1 MATQLQP
8 MGEPLSSIEM
18 EGDFIGSLL
27 SANELIEAAADIVS
41 PADFHEAVHARI
53 YEAILFERAK
63 GQNVSP
69 IMLKPHFENDE
80 ALKQLGGLPYIA
92 RLTGLATVINSLDNA
107 RHIADLSAR
116 RGMRDALREAM
127 ACCGDP
133 KISTAEIASMADS
146 AVSERATESLRMP
159 SAAQC
164 MGELLDAFD
173 DHRPGVS
180 CYSIP
185 SLDALLGPVEPSD
198 LVIMAG
204 RPGMGKTAVALSYA
218 LGAAMGGHG
227 TMFVSLEMSARQL
240 AARMAADMCYGPNP
254 VAFER
259 IRDGRLSVGEK
270 KRIAEAVSELSRH
283 PLRIVDTGRLTT
295 GRLGRAI
302 RSTQR
307 QFAAQGKKLELV
319 IIDYLQLLSPDHR
332 RNSQYETISQ
342 ISMDC
347 KALAKDHDVGIIALA
362 QLSRE
367 VEKRGDKR
375 PQLSDLRDSGQI
387 EQDADAVLF
396 LLREEYYLRKAEPDR
411 NHTDRLQW
419 EQAMDAA
426 RGRIEFILAKKRN
439 GVEGVA
445 HGQFHGAFQ
454 AVRG

>member
-1 MATQLQP
+1 MATQIQP
-8 MGEPLSSIEM
+8 MSESLSNIEM
-18 EGDFIGSLL
+18 EGDLIGSLL
-27 SANELIEAAADIVS
+27 SANEMIEAVADVLS
-41 PADFHEAVHARI
+41 PADFHEPVLARI

-69 IMLKPHFENDE
+69 IMLKPHFEDDV

-92 RLTGLATVINSLDNA
+92 RLTGAATVINSLDNA

-127 ACCGDP
+127 ASCADP
-133 KISTAEIASMADS
+133 RITTAEIASMADS
-146 AVSERATESLRMP
+146 AVSERATETLRMP
-159 SAAQC
+159 SASQC
-164 MGELLDAFD
+164 MGELLDAFE
-173 DHRPGVS
+173 DHRPGVLS
-180 CYSIP
+180 YSIP

-204 RPGMGKTAVALSYA
+204 RPGMGKTAAALSYA
-218 LGAAMGGHG
+218 LGAAMHGHG

-254 VAFER
+254 VAFAR
-259 IRDGRLSVGEK
+259 IRDGKLSGDEK
-270 KRIAEAVSELSRH
+270 RWIGDAVAKLSRH

-307 QFAAQGKKLELV
+307 QFTAQGKKLELV

-396 LLREEYYLRKAEPDR
+396 LLREEYYLRKGEIPVGHKDR
-411 NHTDRLQW
+411 FDW
-419 EQAMDAA
+419 EQAMEASQ
-426 RGRIEFILAKKRN
+426 GVIEFILAKKRN

-445 HGQFHGAFQ
+445 HGHFHGAFQ
-454 AVRG
+454 AVR

>member
-1 MATQLQP
+1 
-8 MGEPLSSIEM
+8 
-18 EGDFIGSLL
+18 
-27 SANELIEAAADIVS
+27 
-41 PADFHEAVHARI
+41 
-53 YEAILFERAK
+53 
-63 GQNVSP
+63 
-69 IMLKPHFENDE
+69 
-80 ALKQLGGLPYIA
+80 
-92 RLTGLATVINSLDNA
+92 
-107 RHIADLSAR
+107 
-116 RGMRDALREAM
+116 M

-259 IRDGRLSVGEK
+259 IRDGRLSQGEK

-295 GRLGRAI
+295 G
-302 RSTQR
+302 
-307 QFAAQGKKLELV
+307 
-319 IIDYLQLLSPDHR
+319 
-332 RNSQYETISQ
+332 
-342 ISMDC
+342 
-347 KALAKDHDVGIIALA
+347 
-362 QLSRE
+362 
-367 VEKRGDKR
+367 
-375 PQLSDLRDSGQI
+375 
-387 EQDADAVLF
+387 
-396 LLREEYYLRKAEPDR
+396 
-411 NHTDRLQW
+411 
-419 EQAMDAA
+419 
-426 RGRIEFILAKKRN
+426 
-439 GVEGVA
+439 
-445 HGQFHGAFQ
+445 
-454 AVRG
+454 